1 MAEEIKGQ
9 PTRHPFNQG
18 GKELFERL
26 KKDGWNPQ
34 VCDAE
39 YSYMPQD
46 DETSA
51 GFVAHESFE
60 ERVML
65 PPEIMPLFPKTG
77 ISMNDNSMT
86 AVGIS
91 KGDILIMVG
100 DNQADDGKLVLAY
113 VDGKQMVRFYFE
125 DEEGNKWLLSK
136 NEGVEPI
143 CINDMKDAIIARI
156 LRCIRNA
163 PSLKYNEA
171 KQLTKDAKRSVKKP
185 KVASLANAQWVIRQL
200 GPDVKVMR
208 DWFSFYRPL
217 VQYHVIDDKDY
228 QGFCKLVKDTLP
240 NHHPQPKYDEMQRLD
255 DGCFRKPV
263 EEWSPGSSPLK
274 NYNRFRIYK
283 DRALQVICFLELGE
297 SHEDLT
303 KPHEKT
309 T

>member
-125 DEEGNKWLLSK
+125 DDEGNKWLLSK

-171 KQLTKDAKRSVKKP
+171 KQLTKDAKRSAKKP
-185 KVASLANAQWVIRQL
+185 KVASLAHAQWVIRLL

-208 DWFSFYRPL
+208 DWFSFYDLYIKMTVFGDLIRHADDDIQTSKRGPQNLL
-217 VQYHVIDDKDY
+217 VLLPAEFTFDDA
-228 QGFCKLVKDTLP
+228 KLVRQKQGMSTDNRHTKKMIR
-240 NHHPQPKYDEMQRLD
+240 NWID
-255 DGCFRKPV
+255 RKFV
-263 EEWSPGSSPLK
+263 TQNSELSFKK
-274 NYNRFRIYK
+274 NGTGNTVK
-283 DRALQVICFLELGE
+283 
-297 SHEDLT
+297 
-303 KPHEKT
+303 
-309 T
+309 